1 MIDIKDDGTDLN
13 DDLAYFKA
21 YYKKT
26 EFGGIMFKQ
35 FKQMK
40 HRDKRILA
48 LLANLG
54 KRKHLRRYINNKIA
68 WEKKAKN
75 D

>member
-40 HRDKRILA
+40 HRDKRILG
-48 LLANLG
+48 LLANLR
-54 KRKHLRRYINNKIA
+54 KRKHLRRYIYNKIA
-68 WEKKAKN
+68 WEKRAKN